1 MTVPKQEDLQQ
12 ILNKSDLIYT
22 QTEIAAAVIQMA
34 AVTDQLLAGTRPI
47 VIAVMNGGMP
57 LTADLI
63 RALKIYS
70 RLDYLQVA
78 RYQDKTVG
86 GQLHWHKQPQHAL
99 AGETVLLV
107 DDIFDEGDTLQE
119 LVSYCKA
126 QGAKQIFS
134 AVLLYKNKQQ
144 RKHTLMPDVI
154 GLEVADRY
162 VYGYGMD
169 YQGYFRD
176 LADIY
181 ALREI

>member
-1 MTVPKQEDLQQ
+1 MLKQAELQQ
-12 ILNKSDLIYT
+12 IIDHSDLIYT
-22 QTEIAAAVIQMA
+22 QTEIATAITQMA
-34 AVTDQLLAGTRPI
+34 ATTDQLLAGSQPI
-47 VIAVMNGGMP
+47 IIAVMNGGMV
-57 LTADLI
+57 LTYDLI
-63 RALKIYS
+63 RQLKTRS

-86 GQLHWHKQPQHAL
+86 GQLHWHKQPQQSL

-107 DDIFDEGDTLQE
+107 DDIFDQCDTLQE

-134 AVLLYKNKQQ
+134 AVLLYKHKAQ
-144 RKHTLMPDVI
+144 REHSLMPDVI
-154 GLEVADRY
+154 GLEVADRF

-176 LADIY
+176 VAEIY
-181 ALREI
+181 ALREK